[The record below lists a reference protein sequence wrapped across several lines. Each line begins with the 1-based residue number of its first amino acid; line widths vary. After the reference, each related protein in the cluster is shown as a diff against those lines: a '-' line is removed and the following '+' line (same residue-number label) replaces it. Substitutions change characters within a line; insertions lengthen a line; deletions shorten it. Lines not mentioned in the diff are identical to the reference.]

1 MTRRVKRI
9 ERLVRLAAAEELKAR
24 RAMGAAVAQLDQ
36 ASARLDELERYRR
49 EYAAAR
55 QQRGQVSA
63 LLLRDHHAFLERLD
77 RAASGQRQVIREHDH
92 NIEARRQR
100 WIACRRRVQSLEAVL
115 TRLSRTERQA
125 ALRLEQKAT
134 DEMSN
139 RSAGRD
145 GFS

>member
-24 RAMGAAVAQLDQ
+24 RAMGSAVLAHEQ

-49 EYAAAR
+49 EYAASK
-55 QQRGQVSA
+55 QQRGNVSA

-77 RAASGQRQVIREHDH
+77 RAANGQRQLIREHDH

-100 WIACRRRVQSLEAVL
+100 WLACRRRVLSLEAM
-115 TRLSRTERQA
+115 LSRLAMTEKTA
-125 ALRLEQKAT
+125 AMRLEQKAADDT
-134 DEMSN
+134 TS
-139 RSAGRD
+139 RGKSRD